1 MPIHPDFPYPLYL
14 VISEKDCVNMDW
26 LQVAEEA
33 IIGGVDIIQLREKD
47 ISHSEYLDKA
57 KALKRITDQYQ
68 VPLIINDAPD
78 IAVEIQA
85 WGVHVGLSDTQ
96 PLAIAE
102 KYGDQLKIG
111 WSLEYKNQ
119 LESPQM
125 NATHHLGLSPI
136 FRTATKTNTVTTWGF
151 EGIKEIKG
159 LTDKPLIAIGGM
171 NPSNAR
177 QAFEAGADSV
187 AVVSAICSSTDP
199 RKAAEDL
206 KGLLK

>member
-33 IIGGVDIIQLREKD
+33 ILGGVDIIQLREKNL
-47 ISHSEYLDKA
+47 SHAAYLKKA
-57 KALKRITDQYQ
+57 RALKKITDHYQ
-68 VPLIINDAPD
+68 VPLIINDAQD

-96 PLAIAE
+96 PLAIVE

-136 FRTATKTNTVTTWGF
+136 FKTDTKTNTVTTWGF
-151 EGIKEIKG
+151 EGIKEIKC

-177 QAFEAGADSV
+177 QAFEAGAESV

-199 RKAAEDL
+199 RKVAEDL

>member
-57 KALKRITDQYQ
+57 KALKRITDHYQ

-96 PLAIAE
+96 PLAIVE

>member
-96 PLAIAE
+96 PLAIVE

-136 FRTATKTNTVTTWGF
+136 FKTATKTNTVTTWGF

>member
-33 IIGGVDIIQLREKD
+33 ILGGVDIIQLREKNL
-47 ISHSEYLDKA
+47 SHAAYLKKA
-57 KALKRITDQYQ
+57 RALKKITDHYQ
-68 VPLIINDAPD
+68 VPLIINDAQD

-96 PLAIAE
+96 PLAIVE

-136 FRTATKTNTVTTWGF
+136 FKTDTKTNTVTTWGF
-151 EGIKEIKG
+151 EGIKEIKC

-199 RKAAEDL
+199 RKVAEDL

>member
-14 VISEKDCVNMDW
+14 VISEKVCVNMDW

-33 IIGGVDIIQLREKD
+33 ILGGVDIIQLREKNL
-47 ISHSEYLDKA
+47 SHAAYLKKA
-57 KALKRITDQYQ
+57 RALKKITDHYQ
-68 VPLIINDAPD
+68 VPLIINDAQD

-96 PLAIAE
+96 PLAIVE

-136 FRTATKTNTVTTWGF
+136 FKTDTKTNTVTTWGF
-151 EGIKEIKG
+151 EGIKEIKC

-199 RKAAEDL
+199 RKVAEDL

>member
-33 IIGGVDIIQLREKD
+33 ILGGVDIIQLREKD

-96 PLAIAE
+96 PLAIVE

-136 FRTATKTNTVTTWGF
+136 FKTATKTNTVTTWGF

-159 LTDKPLIAIGGM
+159 LTGKPLIAIGGM

>member
-33 IIGGVDIIQLREKD
+33 ILGGVDIIQLREKNL
-47 ISHSEYLDKA
+47 SHAAYLKKA
-57 KALKRITDQYQ
+57 RALKKITDHYQ
-68 VPLIINDAPD
+68 VPLIINDAQD

-96 PLAIAE
+96 PLAIVE
-102 KYGDQLKIG
+102 KYGNQLKIG

-136 FRTATKTNTVTTWGF
+136 FKTATKTNTVTTWGF

>member
-57 KALKRITDQYQ
+57 KALKRITDHYQ

-96 PLAIAE
+96 PLAIVE
-102 KYGDQLKIG
+102 KYGNQLKIG

-119 LESPQM
+119 LERLQM
-125 NATHHLGLSPI
+125 NVTHHLGLSPI
-136 FRTATKTNTVTTWGF
+136 FKTATKTNTVTTWGF

>member
-33 IIGGVDIIQLREKD
+33 ILGGVDIIQLREKNL
-47 ISHSEYLDKA
+47 SHAAYLKKA
-57 KALKRITDQYQ
+57 KALKRITDHYQ

-96 PLAIAE
+96 PLAIVE

-125 NATHHLGLSPI
+125 NSTHHLGLSPI
-136 FRTATKTNTVTTWGF
+136 FKTATKTNTVTTWGF

-159 LTDKPLIAIGGM
+159 LTNKPLIAIGGM
-171 NPSNAR
+171 NQSNAG

>member
-14 VISEKDCVNMDW
+14 VISEKDCVEMNW
-26 LQVAEEA
+26 LKVAEEA

-47 ISHSEYLDKA
+47 LSQAEYLDKA
-57 KALKRITDQYQ
+57 KALKKITDQYQ
-68 VPLIINDAPD
+68 IPLIINDAPE

-85 WGVHVGLSDTQ
+85 WGVHVGLTDTQ
-96 PLAIAE
+96 PLAIAD
-102 KYGDQLKIG
+102 KFGDQLKIG
-111 WSLEYKNQ
+111 WSLEYKDQ

-136 FRTATKTNTVTTWGF
+136 FKTATKTNTVTTWGF

-171 NPSNAR
+171 NQSNAR

>member
-1 MPIHPDFPYPLYL
+1 
-14 VISEKDCVNMDW
+14 MDW

-96 PLAIAE
+96 PLAIVE

-136 FRTATKTNTVTTWGF
+136 FKTATKTNTVTTWGF

>member
-14 VISEKDCVNMDW
+14 VISEKDCVEMNW

-47 ISHSEYLDKA
+47 LSHAEYLDKA
-57 KALKRITDQYQ
+57 KALKKITDQYQ
-68 VPLIINDAPD
+68 IPLIINDAPE

-96 PLAIAE
+96 PLAIAD
-102 KYGDQLKIG
+102 KFGDQLKIG
-111 WSLEYKNQ
+111 WSLEYKDQ
-119 LESPQM
+119 LESHQM

-136 FRTATKTNTVTTWGF
+136 FKTATKTNTVTTWGF

>member
-33 IIGGVDIIQLREKD
+33 ILGGVDIIQLREKD

-96 PLAIAE
+96 PLAIVE

-136 FRTATKTNTVTTWGF
+136 FKTATKTNTVTTWGF